1 MRNVAVGF
9 DFDAEIIP
17 RPTGFVGDGYANAIV
32 PVVTDGVETRAV
44 QRDGTGNGIAFLDV
58 SKILNNNAANGF
70 NFDLSVVGRDSPA
83 ADA

>member
-1 MRNVAVGF
+1 MRNVAVIL

-17 RPTGFVGDGYANAIV
+17 RPTCFVGDVDANAIV
-32 PVVTDGVETRAV
+32 PVVTDGVKTRAV
-44 QRDGTGNGIAFLDV
+44 QCDGTGNRIAALDV

-70 NFDLSVVGRDSPA
+70 NFSLSVIGRDSPA